1 MTLPKLDPPPAP
13 PGANAPGSP
22 KPASSRVLLGLR
34 LLVTALLVALYVKY
48 HVAAGEWLNAR
59 WTALAGAALKPA
71 TLAVLAMSALIALL
85 LAVWWRLLARDKR
98 LHAPVLITTILAVG
112 DAAYGILETHHLPSW
127 MVSLTAG
134 RLTSYSPT
142 FVAILI
148 TIGIELLAGR
158 FFHGKW
164 PFLASAYISGISL
177 GILVRSPALWP
188 FILCALFSILS
199 KYVLRIGNRHL
210 WNPTNYGVVMILF
223 LAPLYV
229 APLSVQA
236 GNEVWAVLVIWLL
249 GGMILYNLGLLHI
262 PVTFVLTFIP
272 LAFLRSWWTGDPWQ
286 AELAPITFP
295 IFQLY
300 IFFMITDPKTITHAR
315 WSQCLVAFLIG
326 VVETVLRLAFKDV
339 YSLLHALFI
348 VGPIANV
355 IEIIHDARHP
365 KPAKAPAPAVGPV
378 AAPPAPAPVAAG
390 AVKA

>member
-1 MTLPKLDPPPAP
+1 VPAAP
-13 PGANAPGSP
+13 PGADSPGSP
-22 KPASSRVLLGLR
+22 QSVRPRLLLGLR
-34 LLVTALLVALYVKY
+34 LLVTALLVSVYFKY
-48 HVAAGEWLNAR
+48 NVPAREWLNAR
-59 WTALAGAALKPA
+59 WTALGSAALKPH
-71 TLAVLAMSALIALL
+71 TLAVILMAGLITLL
-85 LAVWWRLLARDKR
+85 LAVWWRSIVRDKR
-98 LHAPVLITTILAVG
+98 LYAPVLITTILAIG
-112 DAAYGILETHHLPSW
+112 DAAYGILETHRLPNW
-127 MVSLTAG
+127 VVSLTDG
-134 RLTSYSPT
+134 RLTDYSPT

-148 TIGIELLAGR
+148 TIGIELVAGR

-210 WNPTNYGVVMILF
+210 WNPTNYGVTMILF
-223 LAPLYV
+223 LAPRYV

-236 GNEVWAVLVIWLL
+236 GNEVWAVLVIWFL

-262 PVTFVLTFIP
+262 TLTFVLMFIP
-272 LAFLRSWWTGDPWQ
+272 LAFFRSWYTEDPWK

-300 IFFMITDPKTITHAR
+300 IFFMITDPKTIVR
-315 WSQCLVAFLIG
+315 GKRNQCLVAAVIA

-339 YSLLHALFI
+339 HSLLHALFL
-348 VGPIANV
+348 VGPIANA
-355 IEIIHDARHP
+355 IEIIHDKRHP
-365 KPAKAPAPAVGPV
+365 RPAKAAAPAAGPVAALPVPAPAVV
-378 AAPPAPAPVAAG
+378 E